1 MVSAEPMQSGFPFK
15 SITHT
20 SVKVLVKRL
29 KIAPV
34 TKLMKNPKFISCI
47 FAPFLKLLVL

>member
-15 SITHT
+15 SITHA
-20 SVKVLVKRL
+20 SVKVLVERL

-34 TKLMKNPKFISCI
+34 TKLMKTPKFI